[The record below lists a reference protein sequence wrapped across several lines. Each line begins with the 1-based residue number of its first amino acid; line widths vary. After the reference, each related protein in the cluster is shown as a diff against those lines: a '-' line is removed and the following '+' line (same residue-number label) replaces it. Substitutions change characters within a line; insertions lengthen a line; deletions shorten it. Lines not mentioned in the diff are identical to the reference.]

1 MVYVMQKMCGQLREE
16 KMEYTKTVEEIKE
29 LKKIKKELEED
40 LTEAKKALE
49 EKVKYLNSLSN
60 IKDKTL

>member
-1 MVYVMQKMCGQLREE
+1 MQKMCGQLREE